1 MGSLRIRWM
10 GRTEIFKGKR
20 VLIVEDEIFI
30 AVDIAQAIERE
41 GGIVYGPVTD
51 QDSAKKIASFG
62 DVDFAIVDF
71 KLGHTNSLD
80 LAEFCFGNDIPCV
93 CYTGYRRAAC
103 HANMEA
109 FAPVVQKPVKA
120 THLLDKL
127 AAQIQLRN
135 AS

>member
-51 QDSAKKIASFG
+51 QDSAKKIASF
-62 DVDFAIVDF
+62 VDF